1 MDRSTE
7 KKTRI
12 LRAAAELFSHNGYS
26 GTGIAEIVAACS
38 IPKGSF
44 YYYFPGGK
52 EQLAAQVIRF
62 AYDQMAEGIRA
73 HIFSVSDD
81 ALTVFRAMLERLA
94 SLFSR
99 EHRFESL
106 VITFM
111 GLESVYISEEVAR
124 QARQVYE
131 EWQQLYR
138 DKLMACGYSPALA
151 ERCSLVLFTLVHGAL
166 ISCWIKQDAGD
177 LLRMRDQLSDLLP
190 PPDCRAEQ
198 QQEA

>member
-1 MDRSTE
+1 MDRSTD

-12 LRAAAELFSHNGYS
+12 LQAAAELFSHNGYS

-52 EQLAAQVIRF
+52 EQLAAEVIRF
-62 AYDQMAEGIRA
+62 AYDHT

-111 GLESVYISEEVAR
+111 GLESVYISEEVAC
-124 QARQVYE
+124 QARQVYQ

-190 PPDCRAEQ
+190 PPDCRTEHP
-198 QQEA
+198 

>member
-1 MDRSTE
+1 MDRSTD

-12 LRAAAELFSHNGYS
+12 LQAAAELFSHNGYS

-52 EQLAAQVIRF
+52 EQLAAEVIRF
-62 AYDQMAEGIRA
+62 AYDQMAAGIHA

-81 ALTVFRAMLERLA
+81 ALTVFRAMLEQLA
-94 SLFSR
+94 SLFSQ
-99 EHRFESL
+99 EHHFESL

-111 GLESVYISEEVAR
+111 GLESVYISEEVAC
-124 QARQVYE
+124 QARQVYQ
-131 EWQQLYR
+131 EWQHLYR
-138 DKLMACGYSPALA
+138 DKLMACGYSPELA
-151 ERCSLVLFTLVHGAL
+151 ERCSLVLFTLVHGTL

-190 PPDCRAEQ
+190 PPDCRTEQ
-198 QQEA
+198 P

>member
-1 MDRSTE
+1 MDRSTD

-26 GTGIAEIVAACS
+26 GTGIAEIVAACN

-62 AYDQMAEGIRA
+62 AYDQMAEGIRT

-99 EHRFESL
+99 EHHFESL

-111 GLESVYISEEVAR
+111 GLESVYISEEVSF

-138 DKLMACGYSPALA
+138 DKLVSCGSSPDLA
-151 ERCSLVLFTLVHGAL
+151 GQCSLVLFTLVHGAL
-166 ISCWIKQDAGD
+166 ISCWIKQDSGD
-177 LLRMRDQLSDLLP
+177 LLRMRDELPGLLP
-190 PPDCRAEQ
+190 PPDCPHGAQ
-198 QQEA
+198 

>member
-1 MDRSTE
+1 MDRSTD

-12 LRAAAELFSHNGYS
+12 LQAAAELFSHNGYS

-52 EQLAAQVIRF
+52 EQLAAEVIRF
-62 AYDQMAEGIRA
+62 AYDQMAAGIHA

-99 EHRFESL
+99 EHHFESL

-111 GLESVYISEEVAR
+111 GLESVYISEEVAC
-124 QARQVYE
+124 QAR
-131 EWQQLYR
+131 
-138 DKLMACGYSPALA
+138 
-151 ERCSLVLFTLVHGAL
+151 
-166 ISCWIKQDAGD
+166 
-177 LLRMRDQLSDLLP
+177 
-190 PPDCRAEQ
+190 
-198 QQEA
+198 